1 MFYFLRSILF
11 LLSAE
16 KAHYF
21 TLNSLKFLIKIPVLN
36 WFINNSKAY
45 NAKNQVKVMDITFPN
60 KLGLAA
66 GFDKNAQYLDVFK
79 ALGFGH
85 IEIGTVTPLGQEG
98 NPKPRLFRLVEDQ
111 AVINRMG
118 FNNDGVDA
126 IVERLKNRPKDL
138 IIGGNIGKNKITPN
152 EDAASDY
159 QICFNK
165 LYPYVD
171 YFTVNVSSPNT
182 PGLRELQDKKPLT
195 DLLNSLIE
203 LRKEKVKSGLKA
215 LPILL
220 KIAPDLNEHQLNDI
234 ISIIDETQID
244 GIVATNTTIER
255 KGLKTSEETIQ
266 SIGLGGLSG
275 KPVLDASTAILTYLK
290 NNLKHEKV
298 LIGVGGICS
307 GKDAELKFKNGAQL
321 VQIYSGFI
329 YRGPALINEIL
340 N

>member
-45 NAKNQVKVMDITFPN
+45 NAKNQVKVMGITFPN

-195 DLLNSLIE
+195 DLLNSLID
-203 LRKEKVKSGLKA
+203 LREEKVKAGLKA

-266 SIGLGGLSG
+266 SIGMGGLSG

-290 NNLKHEKV
+290 NNLKH
-298 LIGVGGICS
+298 
-307 GKDAELKFKNGAQL
+307 
-321 VQIYSGFI
+321 
-329 YRGPALINEIL
+329 
-340 N
+340 

>member
-1 MFYFLRSILF
+1 MFNFIRSILF

-21 TLNSLKFLIKIPVLN
+21 TLNSLKVLIKIPVLN
-36 WFINNSKAY
+36 WFIINRKAY
-45 NAKNQVKVMDITFPN
+45 QKQNQMNVMGITFPN

-138 IIGGNIGKNKITPN
+138 IIGGNIGKNKVTPN

-159 QICFNK
+159 QICFTK

-203 LRKEKVKSGLKA
+203 LREQKVKSGLKA

-220 KIAPDLNEHQLNDI
+220 KIAPDLK
-234 ISIIDETQID
+234 
-244 GIVATNTTIER
+244 R
-255 KGLKTSEETIQ
+255 TSV
-266 SIGLGGLSG
+266 
-275 KPVLDASTAILTYLK
+275 K
-290 NNLKHEKV
+290 
-298 LIGVGGICS
+298 
-307 GKDAELKFKNGAQL
+307 
-321 VQIYSGFI
+321 
-329 YRGPALINEIL
+329 
-340 N
+340 

>member
-1 MFYFLRSILF
+1 MFYFIRSILF

-21 TLNSLKFLIKIPVLN
+21 TLNSLKIIIKIPIIKWLIYN
-36 WFINNSKAY
+36 TKAY
-45 NAKNQVKVMDITFPN
+45 DTQKQIKVMGITFPN
-60 KLGLAA
+60 TLGLAA
-66 GFDKNAQYLDVFK
+66 GFDKNAKYLEVFK

-85 IEIGTVTPLGQEG
+85 IEIGTVTPLAQEG
-98 NPKPRLFRLVEDQ
+98 NAKPRLFRLVKDL

-126 IVERLKNRPKDL
+126 IVERLKNRPKNL

-152 EDAASDY
+152 ENAASDY
-159 QICFNK
+159 QICFTK

-195 DLLNSLIE
+195 DLLNSLIK
-203 LRKEKVKSGLKA
+203 LREEKVNSGLKH

-255 KGLKTSEETIQ
+255 NGLQTDSKTIDE
-266 SIGLGGLSG
+266 IGMGGLSG
-275 KPVLDASTAILTYLK
+275 KPVFESSTNILKYLK
-290 NNLKHEKV
+290 NNLKQDKT
-298 LIGVGGICS
+298 LIGVGGICC
-307 GKDAELKFKNGAQL
+307 GNDAKLKFDNGAQL

-329 YRGPALINEIL
+329 YRGPALIKEIID
-340 N
+340 